1 MHGSSSTREKV
12 CAVVP
17 AASFLYKLC
26 GSSQPS
32 ILQGEDGAFYVV
44 KFRGFPGHQSLI
56 NEVIGTE
63 LIRCMGLPA
72 PDWAPIAISSDF
84 IERNQGLWFCADGS
98 PIKPLPGLHFGSRLI
113 EAAEEQRTYQMIPHA
128 WIDRIENRADFL
140 GMLVLDLWANNCD
153 RRQAV
158 FLSDGRD
165 RLHAYF
171 IDNDFMFGGKFGFER
186 TCPRRAMVYDLDI
199 YRGLWDVQTV
209 KKWAHLADGIGENAI
224 RRIVKSVP
232 DEWASR
238 QMRRNIAE
246 QLRARRAILPR
257 LLNDAEN
264 VLSLGYSVQYH
275 KTRYAT
281 EPGSFRVAPILPAP
295 PSGDRQYSAR

>member
-1 MHGSSSTREKV
+1 MNEFASARRRV
-12 CAVVP
+12 CAAVP
-17 AASFLYKLC
+17 AANFLYKLC

-32 ILQGEDGAFYVV
+32 IIQGEDGAFYVV
-44 KFRGFPGHQSLI
+44 KFNGFPGHQSLA

-63 LIRCMGLPA
+63 LIQLTGLPA
-72 PDWAPIAISSDF
+72 PDWVPIAISSDF
-84 IERNQGLWFCADGS
+84 IERNPGLWFCTGGS
-98 PIKPLPGLHFGSRLI
+98 PIKPVPGLHFGSRLI
-113 EAAEEQRTYQMIPHA
+113 EASGEQRTYQMIPHS

-158 FLSDGRD
+158 FLSDARS
-165 RLHAYF
+165 RLRAYF
-171 IDNDFMFGGKFGFER
+171 IDNDFMFGGKFGFEL

-199 YRGLWDVQTV
+199 YRGVWSGQIMKQWLQ
-209 KKWAHLADGIGENAI
+209 KFDGISENTILRVVA
-224 RRIVKSVP
+224 SVP
-232 DEWASR
+232 EEWANGKL
-238 QMRRNIAE
+238 RRDITG

-264 VLSLGYSVQYH
+264 VLSSGFSVQYH

-281 EPGSFRVAPILPAP
+281 EPGSFRVASILPALP
-295 PSGDRQYSAR
+295 

>member
-1 MHGSSSTREKV
+1 MNGSGSAPGKV
-12 CAVVP
+12 CAAVP
-17 AASFLYKLC
+17 AAGFLYKLC

-44 KFRGFPGHQSLI
+44 KFRGFPGRQGLI

-72 PDWAPIAISSDF
+72 PDWVPIAISSDF
-84 IERNQGLWFCADGS
+84 IERNRGLWFCADGS
-98 PIKPLPGLHFGSRLI
+98 QIKPLPGLHFGSRVI
-113 EAAEEQRTYQMIPHA
+113 EAAEEKRAYQMIPHS

-158 FLSDGRD
+158 FLSDGRK
-165 RLHAYF
+165 RLRAYF
-171 IDNDFMFGGKFGFER
+171 MDNDFMFGGKFGFDL

-199 YRGLWDVQTV
+199 YRGLWNLQTV
-209 KKWAHLADGIGENAI
+209 KKWVHRIDGIGESAI
-224 RRIVKSVP
+224 RRIMSNVP
-232 DEWASR
+232 DGWANGKLL
-238 QMRRNIAE
+238 QDIAE

-264 VLSLGYSVQYH
+264 VLSSSYSVRYH
-275 KTRYAT
+275 KPRYAT
-281 EPGSFRVAPILPAP
+281 EPGSFRIA
-295 PSGDRQYSAR
+295 